1 MGIRPVADFETL
13 NYQIITDLN
22 TSTNDLN
29 TTETAI
35 GFIPC
40 YRLPFLSLYQI
51 DVLEGLK
58 NIPDK
63 SQYLIIADPP
73 YFKIVKDKWDN
84 NWKNEADYLNW
95 CELWIKECFRVLKD
109 SGTFY
114 LWGGIGKHKEHP
126 LFKQI
131 ALSEDIGFV
140 FQDWITWKKQK
151 GLGSKKGFMFI
162 REELIYFTKSNE
174 FTCNTPYL
182 NEIAKNHG
190 RLSKEKVNYKRC
202 GNVWTDINEV
212 TVGNLIHTER
222 VKHPTQKPL
231 KACLRIVE
239 TSSNENDNVLIP
251 FAGSGSEIV
260 ACEELKR
267 NCIAFE
273 IESKYIDI
281 IKQRTNDAITFL
293 VYA

>member
-1 MGIRPVADFETL
+1 MRSEGIL
-13 NYQIITDLN
+13 K
-22 TSTNDLN
+22 
-29 TTETAI
+29 
-35 GFIPC
+35 
-40 YRLPFLSLYQI
+40 I
-51 DVLEGLK
+51 DVLEGLRQ
-58 NIPDK
+58 IETA
-63 SQYLIIADPP
+63 SQDLIIADPP
-73 YFKIVKDKWDN
+73 YFQIVKNKWDN
-84 NWKNEADYLNW
+84 NWEYETGYLTW
-95 CELWIKECFRVLKD
+95 CEVWIKECFRVLKD

-131 ALSEDIGFV
+131 VLSEDVGFV
-140 FQDWITWKKQK
+140 FKDWITWKKQK

-182 NEIAKNHG
+182 DEIAKNHG
-190 RLSKEKVNYKRC
+190 RLSNEKVNYKRC
-202 GNVWTDINEV
+202 GNVWVDINEV

-231 KACLRIVE
+231 KACLRMIK

-267 NCIAFE
+267 KWTAFE
-273 IESKYIDI
+273 IEDSYIEI
-281 IKQRTNDAITFL
+281 INKRLDELNTKLF
-293 VYA
+293 

>member
-1 MGIRPVADFETL
+1 MFNRSTKEKKEKMRSEGIL
-13 NYQIITDLN
+13 K
-22 TSTNDLN
+22 
-29 TTETAI
+29 
-35 GFIPC
+35 
-40 YRLPFLSLYQI
+40 I
-51 DVLEGLK
+51 DILEGLK
-58 NIPDK
+58 QIETA
-63 SQYLIIADPP
+63 SQDLIIADPP
-73 YFKIVKDKWDN
+73 YFQIVKNKWDN
-84 NWKNEADYLNW
+84 NWENETDYLTW
-95 CELWIKECFRVLKD
+95 CELWLKECFRVLKEN
-109 SGTFY
+109 GTFY
-114 LWGGIGKHKEHP
+114 LWGGIGKHNEHP

-131 ALSEDIGFV
+131 VLSEEIGFI

-162 REELIYFTKSNE
+162 REELLYFTKSNE

-231 KACLRIVE
+231 KACLRIIE

-267 NCIAFE
+267 NWVAFE
-273 IESKYIDI
+273 IEDSYIEI
-281 IKQRTNDAITFL
+281 INKRLDGFKTKLF
-293 VYA
+293 